1 MQPAWKEIYMS
12 TISDIKE
19 GKTSLGI
26 ELGSTRVKAVLI
38 GSDHT
43 PIASGDCVWE
53 NRKVDGWWTYTMED
67 VWNSI
72 QKAYAAMA
80 QDVQSRYEIT
90 LESVGSIGISGMMH
104 GYIPFN
110 KDGEQICI
118 FRIWRNTR
126 TAEASKLLTDMLQFN
141 IPQRWS
147 SAHLTQAILN
157 GEEHVKDIA
166 FLTTLAGYVHWRLTG
181 EKAIGIGEASG
192 MFPVTDGTY
201 DRNMAQIYDAWL
213 KEQGMPY
220 TLEEILPPVK
230 SAGEPD
236 GQLTEAGAA
245 LLDPTGMLK
254 AGIPFCPP
262 EGDAGTGM
270 AATNSVRVK
279 TGNISAGTSIFSMIV
294 LEKPLAHVYSEVDMV
309 TTPDG
314 MPVAMIHC
322 NTCSSDI
329 DSWVNLFSDLLDTAG
344 AHRDKAELYPML
356 YKAALEGDPACDG
369 LMAFNCYAGEPV
381 IGTSAGTPVFMRRPD
396 VKVSLASFMRTHLYS
411 AIATLCAGNDL
422 LLCNEHVEVDQIYG
436 HGGFFKTKGVG
447 QKLMADALN
456 VPVTVMETA
465 GEGGPWGMALLA
477 AYMREKEEGEAL
489 CDWLDEKVFRD
500 AQAETILPNASGHEG
515 FEKYKKQYLKCVEAE
530 KKAAET
536 MLG

>member
-1 MQPAWKEIYMS
+1 MS
-12 TISDIKE
+12 TILDIKE
-19 GKTSLGI
+19 GRTSLGI

-53 NRKVDGWWTYTMED
+53 NRNVDGWWTYTMED
-67 VWNSI
+67 VWSSI

-80 QDVQSRYEIT
+80 GDVSSRYGLK

-110 KDGEQICI
+110 KDGGQICI
-118 FRIWRNTR
+118 FRTWRNTR
-126 TAEASKLLTDMLQFN
+126 TEEASKLLTDMLQFN

-147 SAHLTQAILN
+147 ASHLTQAILS

-192 MFPVTDGTY
+192 MFPVSDGTY
-201 DRNMAQIYDAWL
+201 DKDMTKIYDAWL
-213 KEQGMPY
+213 SEQGMPY
-220 TLEEILPPVK
+220 TLEEIFPPVK
-230 SAGEPD
+230 MAGEAD
-236 GQLTEAGAA
+236 GKLTESGAA

-270 AATNSVRVK
+270 AATNSVKAR

-294 LEKPLAHVYSEVDMV
+294 LEKALANVYPEVDMV

-314 MPVAMIHC
+314 KPVAMIHC

-344 AHRDKAELYPML
+344 AHREKGELYPML
-356 YKAALEGDPACDG
+356 YNAALAADPACDG

-381 IGTSAGTPVFMRRPD
+381 IGTDAGVPIFLRRPD
-396 VKVSLASFMRTHLYS
+396 VKVTLASFMRTHLYS

-422 LLCNEHVEVDQIYG
+422 LFRNEHVEIDRMYG
-436 HGGFFKTKGVG
+436 HGGYFKTKGVG
-447 QKLMADALN
+447 QKFMADALN

-477 AYMREKEEGEAL
+477 AFMREKNEGEAL
-489 CDWLDEKVFRD
+489 GDWLDANVFRS
-500 AQAETILPNASGHEG
+500 AEAETLTPDPVGSAG

-530 KKAAET
+530 KKAAEA
-536 MLG
+536 ML